1 MRKFSRPTRTALA
14 VMMVISFILSFS
26 LVLDN
31 NAMANG
37 NEYGSL
43 YFTSNVGWD
52 LETESVKVIKE
63 VVAPDDFE
71 LPEGNFVV
79 VIDNDTNNAK
89 TILFDTSEPFPQ
101 YETIDDLSMGSHTII
116 ETETLGADVDYSSNT
131 FDIGGTANVWADI
144 KNDVHEVSFVWYLFR
159 ADSGNPKPASY
170 TFTDRFGESISF
182 TQANGNGSAIAEE
195 ESGYIDEDGKCR
207 LSYEITQPGIYIFA
221 APNVHTNPNA
231 AQNITWSNPITVTAK
246 DLEGLVEPTDPE
258 ITITNTFEP
267 TSTPKLIV
275 EKTFVDYPDDVTKT
289 ATVTVSGGNDFS
301 GSNTFTE
308 NGTWDVCEITS
319 GETYTITEDSLTG
332 VDFSFGSG
340 QVTINDGSFTIPVS
354 QTDDV
359 TITVTNTYNPPSE
372 SNKLKI
378 VKNFVNYADNDI
390 AETAD
395 FSLMFTT
402 PDPAV
407 TIGTHTFNGSGAA
420 WTLYELTPGEY
431 RLQETAAANVAVT
444 FASTDVAIDENGV
457 FLFPEDKGAN
467 ITITVTNT
475 YNPPLVYHSYLQ
487 IEKRLTG
494 EVPDPEPTGFM
505 ARIEKW
511 VDEVILRQIG
521 GSWQTFMDN
530 IALTAGQTTDPIEV
544 DPYASYRVVEYQI
557 GGADQVTY
565 DLLNGD
571 GIYDEISAEG
581 VPIGENETRTIRVTN
596 HYKGQSGGGGDSKK
610 SYIKVS
616 KNVTGDGPS
625 GGYQVTIYG
634 YEGYETEGEPAVVKT
649 FTIRDG
655 QTISTE
661 VEPGVY
667 SVQESAVDHSRFLG
681 VDYTLNNDNYDPAD
695 TFVVG
700 EDDTRSIV
708 ITNRFSTSGG
718 GGDDPGSSGGGEES
732 VVIPPEPP
740 VVQPPVVQPPVVTP
754 PLEPVIIPEVLPEL
768 PKTGASN
775 ILLTAMGLLLAGGGM
790 ILRRRS

>member
-1 MRKFSRPTRTALA
+1 LIRKKRLFIFLA
-14 VMMVISFILSFS
+14 MLMMISLISSSIAF
-26 LVLDN
+26 
-31 NAMANG
+31 ANG
-37 NEYGSL
+37 NPSGASL
-43 YFTSNVGWD
+43 QV
-52 LETESVKVIKE
+52 TESGKTEGLNKLIVNKTVVGSDYEGPFSILINDEEYSIFEGENDNFGLAKGTYSLVENLGGTGFEASPSGAQNFSISEGVVSVWASVYNHTTNNMLDKGFWWVLKDDTVIGQGQFGPLVAGETFTLTYDITEAGNYTIDFDGEPSHPGTGGNGEAPVSGMKVDFT
-63 VVAPDDFE
+63 VSASDLVPDDI
-71 LPEGNFVV
+71 
-79 VIDNDTNNAK
+79 VID
-89 TILFDTSEPFPQ
+89 
-101 YETIDDLSMGSHTII
+101 
-116 ETETLGADVDYSSNT
+116 
-131 FDIGGTANVWADI
+131 
-144 KNDVHEVSFVWYLFR
+144 
-159 ADSGNPKPASY
+159 
-170 TFTDRFGESISF
+170 
-182 TQANGNGSAIAEE
+182 
-195 ESGYIDEDGKCR
+195 
-207 LSYEITQPGIYIFA
+207 
-221 APNVHTNPNA
+221 
-231 AQNITWSNPITVTAK
+231 
-246 DLEGLVEPTDPE
+246 
-258 ITITNTFEP
+258 ITNTFEP

-402 PDPAV
+402 PDPAE

-431 RLQETAAANVAVT
+431 RLQESAVANVAVT
-444 FASTDVAIDENGV
+444 FASTDVEIDENGV
-457 FLFPEDKGAN
+457 FLFPEDESAN
-467 ITITVTNT
+467 VTITVTNT